1 MKKIGIL
8 CIALVLAL
16 ALVIPSAAYAG
27 NSPPFVPEPPP
38 GVAPIIFVHGGAGS
52 AQQFESQA
60 MRFASNGWPD
70 DYLFTFEY
78 TGTVPFVE
86 PLLAM
91 LARLDAFVGSVLA
104 QTGADK
110 VYLMGHSLGTAV
122 SQAYLAWPPY
132 AAKVA
137 KYVNIDGGT
146 ADALPGGVPT
156 LALWAGAGW
165 SYNPLNEIVGAT
177 NIHLT
182 DQTHV
187 QTATSPEAFAAM
199 FEFFTGEPPA
209 TTDIIPQPPGEVE
222 LAGRAVF
229 FPANQGVGN
238 ATLEIWEV
246 DGATGA
252 RKYDE
257 PEAIYTL
264 SGTGYYDGTWGP
276 FEANGLKHYEIVLL
290 REGARAHH
298 FYFEPFM
305 RSNYFVRLQTS
316 QAGGIGDQMERD
328 LNSSALVITRQKEFW
343 GDQGAD
349 NDVLTINSVN
359 IINAA
364 TCPLIK
370 IPGFTGVVGI
380 FAYDRFL
387 NGITDLSAPIPYFFG
402 VAFMTGVDICVPA
415 ADPPD
420 GTTSLV
426 LTPRG
431 GGGLTQVINIPNWAS
446 LTHSVSVVF
455 NDYVQ
460 DIDTYKEY
468 IKAYHQLVW
477 KGKSLV
483 TTQYGKVRG
492 AEAEGNT
499 FVWKGIPYA
508 QPPVDELRWKA
519 PQDPEPWDGILEA
532 GEDPERC
539 LQPATA
545 QTWHPL
551 GYNVGSEDCLYLNI
565 WRPQTEETDL
575 PVYFWIHGGS
585 NNFGGC
591 EDYNGAAIANRSNMV
606 VVVIQYR
613 LGPFG
618 WFNHPALYDGDPKDD
633 SGNFG
638 TLDCIKALEW
648 VRDNIA
654 AFGGDPDNVTVAGES
669 AGAHNTM
676 SLVISP
682 LASGLFHRAVS
693 ESGGMQI
700 VTVEH
705 GIGMA
710 NATIDNL
717 LVADGTCATLEDAAA
732 YRAAMSDAEIEA
744 YLRAK
749 PGEDILNAQLVGTEE
764 THNAY
769 ADGYVIPGGFVETI
783 ESGDYN
789 HVPIIL
795 GSNEY
800 ETKDFIPLF
809 APLLGKPNWSYVY
822 DLFDPDFHPGEWTF
836 EDIFPT
842 AADTII
848 YEACGYYGALN
859 WKAHY
864 VDEIARPLQEQQD
877 DVYAYLFQWGG
888 PGSGP
893 VPFDF
898 VFGAAHAM
906 EIPFFWGA
914 DESLFGYSFT
924 EDNRLGREEL
934 QSDMMAYI
942 ANFAATG
949 DPNGSGLYEWEEW
962 SNDEGEAKC
971 IQFDATYTEADISMM
986 DWEITS
992 ADVAAEV
999 ATLPYWVQPYVWGLL
1014 WP

>member
-8 CIALVLAL
+8 CVVLVLAL
-16 ALVIPSAAYAG
+16 ALAVPSAAYGASG
-27 NSPPFVPEPPP
+27 KPFTPGPPSNVK
-38 GVAPIIFVHGGAGS
+38 PIVFVHGGAGS
-52 AQQFESQA
+52 AQQFESQS
-60 MRFASNGWPD
+60 MRFASNGWPVD
-70 DYLFTFEY
+70 LLFAFEY
-78 TGTVPFVE
+78 DSTFATQSFPAVI
-86 PLLAM
+86 
-91 LARLDAFVGSVLA
+91 ARLNTFIDSVRT

-110 VYLMGHSLGTAV
+110 VYLMGHSLGTFV
-122 SQAYLAWPPY
+122 SQTYLAVPAY

-146 ADALPGGVPT
+146 ASALPGGVPT
-156 LALWAGAGW
+156 LAIWAELAGSGAV
-165 SYNPLNEIVGAT
+165 NPPRTIVGAT
-177 NIHLT
+177 NVLLPG
-182 DQTHV
+182 QFHV
-187 QTATSPEAFAAM
+187 QSATSPEAFAAM
-199 FEFFTGEPPA
+199 YKFFTGNDPA
-209 TTDIIPQPPGEVE
+209 TTDIIPEPPDEVE

-229 FPANQGVGN
+229 FPANKGAGD

-246 DGATGA
+246 DGTTGT

-257 PEAIYTL
+257 PEATYTL
-264 SGTGYYDGTWGP
+264 SGTGYYDGAWGP
-276 FEANGLKHYEIVLL
+276 FEANGAKHYEFVLL
-290 REGARAHH
+290 REGYRPHH
-298 FYFEPFM
+298 FYSEPFM

-316 QAGGIGDQMERD
+316 PPGGIGEHMDQSDYHSNIVVTRQCDWRD
-328 LNSSALVITRQKEFW
+328 EDVLEINGVNVITAVAPITKNLIGLFIYDEHS
-343 GDQGAD
+343 DQAS
-349 NDVLTINSVN
+349 NLTQ
-359 IINAA
+359 
-364 TCPLIK
+364 
-370 IPGFTGVVGI
+370 
-380 FAYDRFL
+380 
-387 NGITDLSAPIPYFFG
+387 PIPYYH
-402 VAFMTGVDICVPA
+402 AITFMSGIDFYMPA
-415 ADPPD
+415 AEPPD
-420 GTTSLV
+420 ATISLV
-426 LTPRG
+426 VTPRFG
-431 GGGLTQVINIPNWAS
+431 GGKTQVINVPNWAS
-446 LTHSVSVVF
+446 SQHAMSIIV

-460 DIDTYKEY
+460 DIDTFEEY
-468 IKAYHQLVW
+468 MEAYHLSKLVW
-477 KGKSLV
+477 EGKPLV
-483 TTQYGKVRG
+483 TTQCGKVRG
-492 AEAEGNT
+492 GEAEGNT

-519 PQDPEPWDGILEA
+519 PQDPEPWDGVLEA
-532 GEDPERC
+532 VEDPERC
-539 LQPATA
+539 LQPAVA
-545 QTWHPL
+545 ETWHPL
-551 GYNVGSEDCLYLNI
+551 GYNRGSEDCLYLNI

-591 EDYNGAAIANRSNMV
+591 DDYNGAGIASRSNMV

-648 VRDNIA
+648 VQDSIA

-682 LASGLFHRAVS
+682 LASGLFHRAIS

-700 VTVEH
+700 VSVEQ
-705 GIGMA
+705 GIEMA
-710 NATIDNL
+710 NVTIDNL
-717 LVADGTCATLEDAAA
+717 LVADGTCATLEEAAA
-732 YRAAMSDAEIEA
+732 YRAGMSDAEIEA

-749 PGEDILNAQLVGTEE
+749 PGEDILNAQLVGSEE

-783 ESGDYN
+783 ESGNYN

-809 APLLGKPNWSYVY
+809 APLLGKPKWSYVY
-822 DLFDPDFHPGEWTF
+822 DLFDPAFDPTHEWTMS
-836 EDIFPT
+836 EIFPT
-842 AADTII
+842 AADSII
-848 YEACGYYGALN
+848 YEACGHYGALN

-864 VDEIARPLQEQQD
+864 VDELARPLQEEQD

-893 VPFDF
+893 PPFDF

-914 DESLFGYSFT
+914 DEDLFGYSFT
-924 EDNRLGREEL
+924 EDNRPGREEL

-962 SNDEGEAKC
+962 SDDAGGAKC

-986 DWEITS
+986 NWEITPT
-992 ADVAAEV
+992 DVVMEV
-999 ATLPYWVQPYVWGLL
+999 MTLPWWVQPYVWAFL